1 MRRRLL
7 WTVPLLTLILAAAV
21 YYWNG
26 DARAVAPQ
34 LMVAPV
40 TRGSVVAKVS
50 ATGTLDPV
58 DTVQV
63 GTQVSGTIA
72 TLGADFNEPVRQ
84 GQTIATLDQAVFTSQ
99 VTQAE
104 ATVIRLR
111 AELQRSKVQLDDS
124 KLKLSRAEQLAQ
136 RQLIAAQEVDTAR
149 SDTKVAEVTV
159 SSAEAQLNQAVAALD
174 QAKVNLSHTVIASPV
189 SGIVLS
195 RNVEVGQ
202 TVAAGLQAPTLFI
215 IARNL
220 DTLQLNARVD
230 ESDVGRV
237 KPNQPVTFTVDAYPG
252 KDFTGKVRQVRLQ
265 PTVTN
270 NVVSYTTVIDVPNP
284 QQQLKP
290 GMTATLDIEVA
301 RADDVLQVPA
311 AALRFTPT
319 DAVLAA
325 TGSAPASEANTG
337 KRGRH
342 ASEVWIQTATGI
354 SPLTVQAGLTDNVT
368 VEVTGPGLEE
378 GEQVVTG
385 IAATNAPG
393 GAASGSP
400 LMPSFPRRN
409 ANRNSGAAARPA
421 R

>member
-1 MRRRLL
+1 MKRRLL
-7 WTVPLLTLILAAAV
+7 WTVPLVTLILVAAV

-111 AELQRSKVQLDDS
+111 AELQRAKVQLDDFN
-124 KLKLSRAEQLAQ
+124 LKLNRAEQLAQ

-149 SDTKVAEVTV
+149 SEAKVAEVTV

-237 KPNQPVTFTVDAYPG
+237 KPNQPVSFTVDAYPG

-284 QQQLKP
+284 EQQLKP

-319 DAVLAA
+319 DAVLES
-325 TGSAPASEANTG
+325 TGSAPDANAG
-337 KRGRH
+337 KRGRRG
-342 ASEVWIQTATGI
+342 SEVWIQTATGI
-354 SPLTVQAGLTDNVT
+354 APLTVQSGLTDNVT

-385 IAATNAPG
+385 LAPANAPG
-393 GAASGSP
+393 AAASGSP

-409 ANRNSGAAARPA
+409 TNRNSGGAARTG